1 MELECNDLRGC
12 GNEGLTAIRGAIH
25 RRDVLTLEI
34 LAALTQGRAV
44 LGVLHGQDFVA
55 AVDPAERGH
64 VALDDRPRRR
74 HRRRRRRGR
83 ARLRAAAGARNGAA
97 AVGEEGAR
105 RRRLRSPA
113 AARGAAWVKIQ
124 INSFKGYQAV
134 ESNRNN

>member
-12 GNEGLTAIRGAIH
+12 GNAGLTAIRGAIH
-25 RRDVLTLEI
+25 RRSVLPLYI
-34 LAALTQGRAV
+34 FAALTQGRAV

-64 VALDDRPRRR
+64 VALDDRPHRR

-83 ARLRAAAGARNGAA
+83 ARLRAAGARNGAA

-113 AARGAAWVKIQ
+113 AARGAAWVKIR

>member
-1 MELECNDLRGC
+1 MELDCNDLRGC

-25 RRDVLTLEI
+25 RRSVLPLYI
-34 LAALTQGRAV
+34 FAALTQGRAV

-83 ARLRAAAGARNGAA
+83 ARLRAAGARNGAA

-105 RRRLRSPA
+105 RGRLRSPA
-113 AARGAAWVKIQ
+113 AARGAAW
-124 INSFKGYQAV
+124 
-134 ESNRNN
+134 